1 MATHKAPA
9 KNSSTAKKAP
19 PRKSAVQ
26 PAARKPATKSTLI
39 AVDEVGRSQMR
50 ALGRVVTDAREVT
63 VSKGLEASIKGDV
76 LTAIQRLTVALA
88 RGASILVVDHE
99 DTDLA
104 AELSSQEVADLL
116 NVSRP
121 YVVKL
126 ARNGELPH
134 RKVGNRHRFKV
145 ADVLAYDQSTERVR
159 DDALR
164 EIAPTGGYSAEDF

>member
-1 MATHKAPA
+1 MKHNGGELKPT
-9 KNSSTAKKAP
+9 SS
-19 PRKSAVQ
+19 
-26 PAARKPATKSTLI
+26 ARTTERII
-39 AVDEVGRSQMR
+39 AVDKVSRSQVA
-50 ALGRVVTDAREVT
+50 ALDRVVTDAREVT
-63 VSKGLEASIKGDV
+63 ISKGLEQASIKGDV
-76 LTAIQRLTVALA
+76 LYAIQRLTAALA

-104 AELSSQEVADLL
+104 AELSSQDVADLL

-145 ADVLAYDQSTERVR
+145 ADILAYDQAAERVR